1 MLCLLLPVF
10 LFYKLHGSVSE
21 CHTVVASHL
30 AKQTKD
36 EKEERFDQKEVSI
49 WVHMVCEISVCSTIC
64 SNHGLLKILAEDSKL
79 KPKISFLNKIKAV
92 FILSVWYKR
101 QENVSSVL
109 HRAGTTDAPKRKG
122 VYIRRETKVCH

>member
-1 MLCLLLPVF
+1 MSYGCCKSSCKANKGRV
-10 LFYKLHGSVSE
+10 GR
-21 CHTVVASHL
+21 TVGPKGGIYTS
-30 AKQTKD
+30 
-36 EKEERFDQKEVSI
+36 SYG
-49 WVHMVCEISVCSTIC
+49 VCSTIC

-92 FILSVWYKR
+92 FILSVWHKR

-122 VYIRRETKVCH
+122 MYIRRETKVCH